1 MSAAELVCKGA
12 ETVKGDLVWC
22 VRTHSRDTLI
32 QRLLWTPLK
41 PCQIRIFSL
50 CIRGTSG
57 LLSLALL
64 SAGVFLTPLNLLRF
78 LAVSLCDGRFSCSS
92 DGTLLRLATRIE
104 SPIACWLQDSY
115 LNGMIT
121 ATLLLHDVSCGL
133 SQEYGRWS
141 WLLFQQYVNEY
152 PGRSHDSPCLK
163 LADGYLP

>member
-92 DGTLLRLATRIE
+92 DGALLCVATRIG
-104 SPIACWLQDSY
+104 SPIAYRLWILFP
-115 LNGMIT
+115 L
-121 ATLLLHDVSCGL
+121 GL
-133 SQEYGRWS
+133 RR
-141 WLLFQQYVNEY
+141 LR
-152 PGRSHDSPCLK
+152 RSTMSLST
-163 LADGYLP
+163 

>member
-12 ETVKGDLVWC
+12 ETVKVDLVWC

-92 DGTLLRLATRIE
+92 DDALLCVATRIG
-104 SPIACWLQDSY
+104 SPIAYRLWSY
-115 LNGMIT
+115 F
-121 ATLLLHDVSCGL
+121 LLDCGG
-133 SQEYGRWS
+133 SVPPRC
-141 WLLFQQYVNEY
+141 LFPLESGARLGVFAS
-152 PGRSHDSPCLK
+152 RSAVRERVPWPNPQ
-163 LADGYLP
+163 LAMFDTC